1 MHLTKQN
8 DFIEMFIGH
17 SGAITVKPYF
27 NVSFIVF
34 ASNARRFAIAILFF
48 FYFSL
53 FQALILGGLPNFFSG
68 RFKIGLA
75 HFLNT
80 PKNDSVKIVLHVIIR
95 DRIWHM
101 IRFIQ
106 GNQHL
111 QHLE

>member
-17 SGAITVKPYF
+17 SGAITVKLYF

-34 ASNARRFAIAILFF
+34 ASNARRFAIAIFF

-53 FQALILGGLPNFFSG
+53 FQALILGGRPNFFSG
-68 RFKIGLA
+68 RFKISLA

-101 IRFIQ
+101 IRFIH